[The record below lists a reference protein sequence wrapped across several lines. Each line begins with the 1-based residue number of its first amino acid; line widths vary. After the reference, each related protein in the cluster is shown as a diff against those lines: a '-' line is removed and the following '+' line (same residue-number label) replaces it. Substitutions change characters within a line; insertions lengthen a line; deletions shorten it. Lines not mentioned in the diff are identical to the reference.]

1 MAEADRQMTTQQ
13 INSLRKSGKLDE
25 ALGHARLLH
34 AGDANDPWI
43 VRTLFWCLHDEVKRV
58 RSANDPAAIAAVIRE
73 VELLNLPN
81 EDTDQPMHD
90 CAARILGTDPVAKA
104 TLLSKAGKHRE
115 SVDLLRPI
123 ARAEGA
129 RQHEIEA
136 YGWVL
141 FRKIRDCAEDEQR
154 AAVWC
159 LNEFLNCWSIDRNP
173 NPMLFKNIFIQAKL
187 HAESWTG
194 VIALIEKLGLYRLK
208 PEDFADETL
217 DSDFAP
223 FQDQLLGAVHKCLK
237 KHPLMRENQ
246 SVIHKWLGAWKD
258 SFGGDEWPQY
268 HLGHILLW
276 TGGDLSRAKA
286 LLLKT
291 VQRNPKDYWRWEAFA
306 EALQGDEAKAA
317 LSRGILCSCED
328 ESYKVPLYKE
338 YAELLAAEGEL
349 PAAKASLE
357 EAMRLRRLT
366 GNEWTAPIPLWLEQ
380 VSAVAGLDIH
390 AYAAS
395 FVEEA
400 DDLLASDLP
409 DCRCVLI
416 RPLQKENR
424 FLYYCVAVGT
434 RNLKFPQDHLPP
446 LEVEAI
452 DAKFMDQPEGV
463 CKVLTWQAA
472 PLPDGIIERE
482 IAVVTHINADKQF
495 TAIATANQDF
505 RRLFFDHWPGASSLT
520 PGNCLE
526 LRSLTDN
533 EGKVTLLSWTK
544 VATTPIPDRLI
555 PVHGIFQLA
564 PGKPFGF
571 VEMADKRIFVA
582 PNEAQALVDSCEVHG
597 WAIRSQDK
605 QGRLTWKL
613 LSLPS
618 HCP

>member
-1 MAEADRQMTTQQ
+1 
-13 INSLRKSGKLDE
+13 
-25 ALGHARLLH
+25 
-34 AGDANDPWI
+34 
-43 VRTLFWCLHDEVKRV
+43 LFWCLHDEFKRV
-58 RSANDPAAIAAVIRE
+58 RTANDPDAIAAVTRE

-81 EDTDQPMHD
+81 EDSDQPMHD

-115 SVDLLRPI
+115 AVELLRPL
-123 ARAEGA
+123 AKAKEA

-136 YGWVL
+136 YGWIL
-141 FRKIRDCAEDEQR
+141 FRKIRDCGEDEHDVP
-154 AAVWC
+154 VWC
-159 LNEFLNCWSIDRNP
+159 LNEFLNCWSSDRKP
-173 NPMLFKNIFIQAKL
+173 NPMLFKNIFIQSKL
-187 HAESWTG
+187 HAENWTG
-194 VIALIEKLGLYRLK
+194 VITLIGKLGLYRLK

-246 SVIHKWLGAWKD
+246 YVIHQWLGAWKD

-276 TGGDLSRAKA
+276 TGGDLGRAKA

-338 YAELLAAEGEL
+338 YAELLATEGEL

-380 VSAVAGLDIH
+380 VTAVAGLDIH

-395 FVEEA
+395 FAEEA

-409 DCRCVLI
+409 DRRCVLI

-434 RNLKFPQDHLPP
+434 RNLKFRQDHLPP
-446 LEVEAI
+446 LGVEAI

-472 PLPDGIIERE
+472 SLPDGIIERE
-482 IAVVTHINADKQF
+482 IAVVTHVNADKEL
-495 TAIATANQDF
+495 TAVTTATQDF
-505 RRLFFDHWPGASSLT
+505 LPLYFNRWPDTSTLVIGT
-520 PGNCLE
+520 CLE
-526 LRSLTDN
+526 LSILSVD
-533 EGKVTLLSWTK
+533 EIKPSIVSWCKVEPTLISGF
-544 VATTPIPDRLI
+544 LI
-555 PVHGIFQLA
+555 PIKGVFQRVSN
-564 PGKPFGF
+564 KDFGF
-571 VEMADKRIFVA
+571 VKMEEKSIFVGA
-582 PNEAQALVDSCEVHG
+582 PESQNLENSKEISG
-597 WAIRSQDK
+597 WAFRSKDK
-605 QGRLTWKL
+605 QDRLRWKL
-613 LSLPS
+613 LTLAP
-618 HCP
+618 HPH

>member
-1 MAEADRQMTTQQ
+1 
-13 INSLRKSGKLDE
+13 
-25 ALGHARLLH
+25 
-34 AGDANDPWI
+34 
-43 VRTLFWCLHDEVKRV
+43 
-58 RSANDPAAIAAVIRE
+58 
-73 VELLNLPN
+73 
-81 EDTDQPMHD
+81 
-90 CAARILGTDPVAKA
+90 
-104 TLLSKAGKHRE
+104 
-115 SVDLLRPI
+115 
-123 ARAEGA
+123 
-129 RQHEIEA
+129 
-136 YGWVL
+136 
-141 FRKIRDCAEDEQR
+141 
-154 AAVWC
+154 
-159 LNEFLNCWSIDRNP
+159 
-173 NPMLFKNIFIQAKL
+173 MLFKNIFIQAKL

-246 SVIHKWLGAWKD
+246 SVIHQWLGAWKD

-276 TGGDLSRAKA
+276 TGGDLGRAKA

-338 YAELLAAEGEL
+338 YAELLATEGEL
-349 PAAKASLE
+349 PAAKASWE

-380 VSAVAGLDIH
+380 VPAVAGLDIH

-395 FVEEA
+395 FAEEA

-409 DCRCVLI
+409 DRRCVLI

-434 RNLKFPQDHLPP
+434 RNLKFRQDHLPP
-446 LEVEAI
+446 PGVEAI

-463 CKVLTWQAA
+463 CKVLTWHAA
-472 PLPDGIIERE
+472 SLPDGIIERE
-482 IAVVTHINADKQF
+482 IAVVTHVNADKQF
-495 TAIATANQDF
+495 TAIATATQEF
-505 RRLFFDHWPGASSLT
+505 LPLYFDRWLGTSALKPGT
-520 PGNCLE
+520 CLE
-526 LRSLTDN
+526 LRFLTEN
-533 EGKVTLLSWTK
+533 EGKITLLSWTK
-544 VATTPIPDRLI
+544 VPATPIPDRLI
-555 PVHGIFQLA
+555 PVHGIFHFA

-571 VEMADKRIFVA
+571 VETAGNRIFVA

-618 HCP
+618 HRL